1 VKIKAKSK
9 YYKNYNML
17 RIAKKRLINY
27 ILRL

>member
-9 YYKNYNML
+9 YYKNYNIL

-27 ILRL
+27 IL